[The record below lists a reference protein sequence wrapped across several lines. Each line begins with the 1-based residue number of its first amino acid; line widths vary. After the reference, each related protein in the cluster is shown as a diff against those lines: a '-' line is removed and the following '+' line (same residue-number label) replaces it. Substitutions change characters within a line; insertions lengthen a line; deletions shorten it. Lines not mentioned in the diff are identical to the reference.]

1 MSAADTPPVPLEAA
15 LDAEYAL
22 LHPGQ
27 GTSDSQPR
35 DLDEALRRHGQAGHA
50 ALCLSGGGVRS
61 GSFGLGVLQ
70 GLARAGILDGFDYL
84 STVSGGGYIGGWLTA
99 WRLRADARKD
109 PTPFVQLSR
118 EAEPES
124 LTRLR
129 RLIKFLDPR
138 SGALSTDVWTLG
150 GTMFRNLLVNWMVL
164 LPLIAAAAMVPRL
177 YLGVLGLPSQPE
189 LVSPATLEWWYLHD
203 WIPIVIFMAI
213 ATTYAAVQLPSLGHR
228 SEGSGSFVG
237 WFLAPVLLVHFIF
250 SIHRYWAWRFG
261 EEPSLGVELVMSAA
275 AMVVP
280 WIVGGFFST
289 RWWRPWTWLAA
300 IAAGAAGRLAIW
312 SAHHFLTALA
322 HHDPQV
328 FVVLDLPT
336 SLILLFLQITVFIG
350 LASRDMTDED
360 REWWARAGAWILIVG
375 ITWLVATAIVFLG
388 PIALDA
394 AIDSLGLSRRGGRAG
409 LGLVTVMSG
418 GAAYRMIAS
427 LTAETKQWQRITSLA
442 LVIAAPAIAILLMV
456 LVSDGNRVLLQ
467 AIHDLHLFDEHGHPI
482 GASLPEDVIAF
493 LLLLAI
499 GLGLGQVISIN
510 QFSLHGMYRNRLV
523 RTFLG
528 TSRTKEERH
537 PSAFTGFD
545 AQDDLPFADVSAM
558 GRPLHVVNATLNL
571 VDENR
576 LAVAER
582 KAASFTFSP
591 LHVGSWQRGYRP
603 SDQYAAGVKLGEALT
618 TSGAAV
624 SSNMGAYASR
634 PLTFLLTVLNAR
646 LGVWLGNPG
655 APGDAT
661 WMRASPTFGV
671 APLVSELLGRT
682 TDRSPYVYLSDGGHF
697 ENLGLYEMVM
707 RRCRY
712 IIVSDA
718 GCDGSYAFADLANAV
733 RQIRLD
739 FAIDIEFPDGVLI
752 GPPKSPSRSAI
763 GVIKYSAVDPLID
776 DGVLVYLKPAITGDE
791 PVDVANYART
801 HPAFPHESTTEQW
814 FDAAQFESYRMLGL
828 HTVQTLCGGR
838 TFASPR
844 ELCLVVSRGA
854 YETT

>member
-1 MSAADTPPVPLEAA
+1 MSPGETPPVRLAA
-15 LDAEYAL
+15 VLDAEYAL
-22 LHPGQ
+22 LHPATP
-27 GTSDSQPR
+27 TSTQTSG
-35 DLDEALRRHGQAGHA
+35 DLDDALRRHGQAGHV

-70 GLARAGILDGFDYL
+70 GLARAGVLDGFDYL

-99 WRLRADARKD
+99 WRLRAAPRGE
-109 PTPFVQLSR
+109 PTPFAQLAR
-118 EAEPES
+118 DVEPET

-138 SGALSTDVWTLG
+138 TGALSTDVWTLG

-189 LVSPATLEWWYLHD
+189 LVSRETLEWWYLHD
-203 WIPIVIFMAI
+203 WIPIVILMAI
-213 ATTYAAVQLPSLGHR
+213 ATSYAAVQLPSLRHR
-228 SEGSGSFVG
+228 SDGSASFIG
-237 WFLAPVLLVHFIF
+237 WFLAPVLLVHVLF
-250 SIHRYWAWRFG
+250 SIHRFWAWRFG
-261 EEPSLGVELVMSAA
+261 DEPSLGAEVVVSAA

-280 WIVGGFFST
+280 WIVGGIGV
-289 RWWRPWTWLAA
+289 RWWRPWTWFAA

-312 SAHHFLTALA
+312 TAHHFLTALA
-322 HHDPQV
+322 HHNPQV

-336 SLILLFLQITVFIG
+336 SFILLFLQITLFIG

-360 REWWARAGAWILIVG
+360 REWWARAGAWLLIVG
-375 ITWLVATAIVFLG
+375 VTWLVAAAIVFLG

-394 AIDSLGLSRRGGRAG
+394 ALAALGLSHRGGRAG
-409 LGLVTVMSG
+409 LGVVTLMSG
-418 GAAYRMIAS
+418 GAAYRMVAS
-427 LTAETKQWQRITSLA
+427 LTAESKQWQRMTTLA
-442 LVIAAPAIAILLMV
+442 LGIAAPAIAMLLLV

-467 AIHDLHLFDEHGHPI
+467 GIHDLDLFAEHTHPV
-482 GASLPEDVIAF
+482 GASLPEDAIGF
-493 LLLLAI
+493 ILLLAI
-499 GLGLGQVISIN
+499 GLGLGRIISIN

-545 AQDDLPFADVSAM
+545 ADDDVALAAVAAA

-571 VDENR
+571 VAENR

-591 LHVGSWQRGYRP
+591 LHVGSRQLGYRP
-603 SDQYAAGVKLGEALT
+603 AADYAAGVTLGEALT

-624 SSNMGAYASR
+624 SSNMGANASR

-655 APGDAT
+655 IPGDAT
-661 WMRASPTFGV
+661 WRRPSPTFGV

-718 GCDGSYAFADLANAV
+718 GCDGAYAFADLANAI

-739 FAIDIEFPDGVLI
+739 FGIAIEFPDGVTI
-752 GPPKSPSRSAI
+752 GPPKSPARMAVGWI
-763 GVIKYSAVDPLID
+763 RYSAVDPLVE
-776 DGVLVYLKPAITGDE
+776 DGVLLYLKPAITGDE
-791 PVDVANYART
+791 PVDVANYARS
-801 HPAFPHESTTEQW
+801 HEAFPHESTIEQW
-814 FDAAQFESYRMLGL
+814 FDTAQFESYRLLGL
-828 HTVQTLCGGR
+828 QTVETLCNGR
-838 TFASPR
+838 SYISPR
-844 ELCLVVSRGA
+844 ELCLAVSRGA

>member
-1 MSAADTPPVPLEAA
+1 MSVDETPPVKLEGV

-22 LHPGQ
+22 LHHGA
-27 GTSDSQPR
+27 SASANASA
-35 DLDEALRRHGQAGHA
+35 DLDGALRRHGQAGHA

-70 GLARAGILDGFDYL
+70 GLARAGVLDGFDYL

-99 WRLRADARKD
+99 WRLRAGARGE
-109 PTPFVQLSR
+109 PTPFAQLTQDP
-118 EAEPES
+118 EPAS

-138 SGALSTDVWTLG
+138 TGALSTDVWTLG

-189 LVSPATLEWWYLHD
+189 LVSREALEWWYLHD
-203 WIPIVIFMAI
+203 WIPIAIFIAI
-213 ATTYAAVQLPSLGHR
+213 ATSYAALQLPSLGHR
-228 SEGSGSFVG
+228 SDGSASFIA
-237 WFLAPVLLVHFIF
+237 WFLAPVLLVHFLF

-261 EEPSLGVELVMSAA
+261 EEPSLGIEILMSAA

-280 WIVGGFFST
+280 WVVGGIGV
-289 RWWRPWTWLAA
+289 RWWRPWTWFAA
-300 IAAGAAGRLAIW
+300 IAAGAAGRLTIW
-312 SAHHFLTALA
+312 AAHHSLTALA

-360 REWWARAGAWILIVG
+360 REWWARAGAWLLLVG
-375 ITWLVATAIVFLG
+375 VTWLVASAIVFLG

-394 AIDSLGLSRRGGRAG
+394 VLDWLGLSRQGGRAG
-409 LGLVTVMSG
+409 LGLVTLMSG
-418 GAAYRMIAS
+418 GAAYRMVAS
-427 LTAETKQWQRITSLA
+427 LTAESKQWQRITSLA
-442 LVIAAPAIAILLMV
+442 LTVAAPAIAILLMV

-467 AIHDLHLFDEHGHPI
+467 AIHDLHLFDEHGHPV

-493 LLLLAI
+493 LLLLGL
-499 GLGLGQVISIN
+499 GLGLGQIMSIN

-528 TSRTKEERH
+528 TSRPATERR

-545 AQDDLPFADVSAM
+545 AHDDVRLAALAAA

-571 VDENR
+571 VAENR

-591 LHVGSWQRGYRP
+591 LHVGSRQLGYRP
-603 SDQYAAGVKLGEALT
+603 SAEYADGVTLGEALT

-624 SSNMGAYASR
+624 SSNMGANASR

-655 APGDAT
+655 VRGDAT

-712 IIVSDA
+712 IVVSDA
-718 GCDGSYAFADLANAV
+718 GCDGSYAFADLANAI

-739 FAIDIEFPDGVLI
+739 FGIDIDFPDGVTI
-752 GPPKSPSRSAI
+752 GPPKSPSRVAI
-763 GVIKYSAVDPLID
+763 GWIRYSAVDPLVE

-791 PVDVANYART
+791 PVDVANYARS

-828 HTVQTLCGGR
+828 HTVQTVCSGR
-838 TFASPR
+838 TFPSPR
-844 ELCLVVSRGA
+844 ELCLAVSRGA